1 MKIKDDEYRQPKA
14 KHVLRDFVRFRQKKT
29 TKGKY
34 IGVVLSRSHAVTRNF
49 EIIY

>member
-1 MKIKDDEYRQPKA
+1 MMSKDNLKLNMYSVISLDS
-14 KHVLRDFVRFRQKKT
+14 DKKT